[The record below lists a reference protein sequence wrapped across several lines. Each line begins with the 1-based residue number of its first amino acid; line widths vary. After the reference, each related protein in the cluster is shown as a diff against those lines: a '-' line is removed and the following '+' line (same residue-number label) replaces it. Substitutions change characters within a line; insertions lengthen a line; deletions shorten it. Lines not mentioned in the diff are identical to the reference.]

1 MKIETVVKN
10 VKNDSAIREFI
21 ERKVHYALD
30 RINARVKQVTI
41 RLEVAAGHSNAFD
54 GRCHIDVA
62 MLPTGHIHVSASG
75 GTTFDSVLQATQK
88 MEHAIKHDID
98 RHRRSARVRHQK
110 SKQRFYSS
118 LDQRDWTPD
127 EGQLENQ
134 NDEFGVAQG

>member
-1 MKIETVVKN
+1 MKIETVIKN

-30 RINARVKQVTI
+30 RVNARVRQVTV
-41 RLEVAAGHSNAFD
+41 RLEDAAVHSNAFD
-54 GRCHIDVA
+54 GRCHIDIS
-62 MLPTGHIHVSASG
+62 MFPTGHIHVSASG

-110 SKQRFYSS
+110 SKQKFYSD
-118 LDQRDWTPD
+118 LEQGDWTPSRNVM
-127 EGQLENQ
+127 ENQ
-134 NDEFGVAQG
+134 NDELDVAHG